1 MQYENIKALQK
12 KVHKE
17 HRVDLLQRGILKFMG
32 HFALHKEHRVD
43 LLQQG
48 ILEFMGHLE
57 LALISDF
64 L

>member
-1 MQYENIKALQK
+1 M
-12 KVHKE
+12 HKE